1 MFDILNIHSLLL
13 TCSFPIFKILT
24 FKKRTFKK
32 RFLLVIRS
40 FIASYQKVMNNC
52 KKTVG
57 KKGTMLAV
65 FYIRCSQ
72 MIGYQVYTEGSKPWR
87 NTLL

>member
-1 MFDILNIHSLLL
+1 MKNSL
-13 TCSFPIFKILT
+13 IFA

-32 RFLLVIRS
+32 RFFLVIRS
-40 FIASYQKVMNNC
+40 FIVSYRKVMKNC

-72 MIGYQVYTEGSKPWR
+72 IIGYQVYTGCSKPRR

>member
-1 MFDILNIHSLLL
+1 MKNSL
-13 TCSFPIFKILT
+13 IFASI
-24 FKKRTFKK
+24 KRTFKK
-32 RFLLVIRS
+32 RFFLVIRS
-40 FIASYQKVMNNC
+40 FIVFYRKVMKNC
-52 KKTVG
+52 KKSVG

-72 MIGYQVYTEGSKPWR
+72 VIGYQVYTEYSKPQR

>member
-1 MFDILNIHSLLL
+1 MGFQNIFIKHFEDIKNSL
-13 TCSFPIFKILT
+13 IFASI
-24 FKKRTFKK
+24 KRTFKK
-32 RFLLVIRS
+32 RFLFVIRS
-40 FIASYQKVMNNC
+40 FIVSYQKVMTNC

-72 MIGYQVYTEGSKPWR
+72 MIGYQVYTEGSKPQR

>member
-1 MFDILNIHSLLL
+1 M
-13 TCSFPIFKILT
+13 K
-24 FKKRTFKK
+24 
-32 RFLLVIRS
+32 
-40 FIASYQKVMNNC
+40 NC
-52 KKTVG
+52 KKSVG

-72 MIGYQVYTEGSKPWR
+72 VIGYQVYTEYSKPQR

>member
-1 MFDILNIHSLLL
+1 MKIFLLNILLV
-13 TCSFPIFKILT
+13 SKIQVIFASI
-24 FKKRTFKK
+24 KRTFKK
-32 RFLLVIRS
+32 RFLFVIRS
-40 FIASYQKVMNNC
+40 FIVSYQKVMTNC

-72 MIGYQVYTEGSKPWR
+72 MIEYQAYTKGSKPQR

>member
-1 MFDILNIHSLLL
+1 MKIFLLNILLV
-13 TCSFPIFKILT
+13 SKILVI
-24 FKKRTFKK
+24 FASIKRTFKK
-32 RFLLVIRS
+32 TLFVRNPFVYI
-40 FIASYQKVMNNC
+40 SYQKVMTNC

-72 MIGYQVYTEGSKPWR
+72 MIGYQVYTEGSKPQR

>member
-1 MFDILNIHSLLL
+1 MGFPKYFEDIKNSL
-13 TCSFPIFKILT
+13 IFVSI
-24 FKKRTFKK
+24 KRTFKK
-32 RFLLVIRS
+32 RFLFVIRS
-40 FIASYQKVMNNC
+40 FIVSYQKVMTNC

-65 FYIRCSQ
+65 FYIKCSQ
-72 MIGYQVYTEGSKPWR
+72 MIEYQLYTKGSKPQR

>member
-1 MFDILNIHSLLL
+1 MSI
-13 TCSFPIFKILT
+13 
-24 FKKRTFKK
+24 KRTFKK
-32 RFLLVIRS
+32 RFLFVIRS
-40 FIASYQKVMNNC
+40 FIVSYQKVMTNC

-65 FYIRCSQ
+65 FYIKCSQ
-72 MIGYQVYTEGSKPWR
+72 MIEYQLYTKGSKPQR

>member
-1 MFDILNIHSLLL
+1 MRWVFQNIFIKHFEDIKNSL
-13 TCSFPIFKILT
+13 IFASI
-24 FKKRTFKK
+24 KRTFKK

-40 FIASYQKVMNNC
+40 FIASYQKVMNNYR
-52 KKTVG
+52 KTVG

-72 MIGYQVYTEGSKPWR
+72 MIEYQVYTEGLKP
-87 NTLL
+87 